1 MLNLMRMLLILFLS
15 SVLLSCTEYEPPA
28 SQPVPSYNNDIMAYH
43 PSQYS
48 NAYKRFRQAAM
59 KGDPIAQNNIGRMY
73 ADGRGVDQDSGKAVQ
88 WFTSAAKQGNVDA
101 AMNLGVA
108 YLYGQ
113 GVSRDQTQACSWFNK
128 ARRAGNPQGNE
139 LYRRY
144 CV

>member
-1 MLNLMRMLLILFLS
+1 MKTTLFLALCCCL
-15 SVLLSCTEYEPPA
+15 VGCVEQQAPA
-28 SQPVPSYNNDIMAYH
+28 PQPVPSYSNDIMAYH
-43 PSQYS
+43 PSRYPD
-48 NAYKRFRQAAM
+48 AYKRFLQSAQQ
-59 KGDPIAQNNIGRMY
+59 GDPVAQNNIGRML
-73 ADGRGVDQDSGKAVQ
+73 ADGRGVKQDSAKAVQ

-101 AMNLGVA
+101 EMNLGVA

-128 ARRAGNPQGNE
+128 ARKAAHPQGYE